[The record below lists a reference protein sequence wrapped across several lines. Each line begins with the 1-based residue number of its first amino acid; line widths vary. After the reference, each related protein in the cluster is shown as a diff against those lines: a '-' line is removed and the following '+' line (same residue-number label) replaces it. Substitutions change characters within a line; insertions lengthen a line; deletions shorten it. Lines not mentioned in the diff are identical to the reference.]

1 MRLFPHLKIAQ
12 KLPLVVLGAALVV
25 GSAIAGASFYF
36 AARALEDQARQN
48 LATIA
53 FERSNQ
59 LSTYL
64 SALQSDVAR
73 LAKSESA
80 IQGLHALATTWPQI
94 TNADPSTVL
103 RKAYITDNPNAEAER
118 LLLDK
123 SATVMN
129 YNVPHSRY
137 QPIFREEMTTRGYRD
152 LYFFDRQGNLIYT
165 TRKGDD
171 FAMNFAEGAG
181 DYAIVG
187 PRKAVPAHVRR
198 RACRGRS
205 SSPTSATIG
214 AIPETPVAFFATP
227 VETVLGARIGVI
239 AISITAERLSTI
251 IGYRTGLGMS
261 GDTIVVAVDGTGAVG
276 LTRDTAR
283 RCAGADALRS
293 GHQGSGDRRPGRDLV
308 ARLPRPARACF
319 GGSGR
324 CHPQPEL
331 GPRCGD
337 EHRRDLRAD
346 HAAWLGHS
354 HHRRGARSLPPG
366 LPAGCSRA
374 RSPSPSPDLHAR
386 WANWRRAT
394 SRSRSRAPS
403 AATRSARWRV
413 RSKCSART
421 ACACA
426 R

>member
-73 LAKSESA
+73 LAKSEIA
-80 IQGLHALATTWPQI
+80 IQGLHALATAWPQI

-123 SATVMN
+123 AATVMN

-137 QPIFREEMTTRGYRD
+137 QPIFREQMTTRGYRD
-152 LYFFDRQGNLIYT
+152 LYLFDRQGNLIYT

-181 DYAIVG
+181 DYAASALG
-187 PRKAVPAHVRR
+187 KLFAAHVRR
-198 RACRGRS
+198 R
-205 SSPTSATIG
+205 
-214 AIPETPVAFFATP
+214 
-227 VETVLGARIGVI
+227 GARAGRVRRLQPLWRDPRNPGGVL
-239 AISITAERLSTI
+239 RH
-251 IGYRTGLGMS
+251 S
-261 GDTIVVAVDGTGAVG
+261 GRDG
-276 LTRDTAR
+276 AR
-283 RCAGADALRS
+283 RA
-293 GHQGSGDRRPGRDLV
+293 H
-308 ARLPRPARACF
+308 RA
-319 GGSGR
+319 S
-324 CHPQPEL
+324 
-331 GPRCGD
+331 
-337 EHRRDLRAD
+337 
-346 HAAWLGHS
+346 
-354 HHRRGARSLPPG
+354 
-366 LPAGCSRA
+366 
-374 RSPSPSPDLHAR
+374 
-386 WANWRRAT
+386 
-394 SRSRSRAPS
+394 SRSRSPQSGSRPSSGTAPAS
-403 AATRSARWRV
+403 A
-413 RSKCSART
+413 
-421 ACACA
+421 
-426 R
+426 